1 MHEGVAILRQFQ
13 DKAEP
18 LVYGHAKVSVTSL
31 MAAMAADIV
40 SALGKK
46 CILVLDAYFAVA
58 PVFAILQQV
67 QDDGCQRLLH
77 IVTRA
82 KSNVA
87 AYQDPPLKSAMPGR
101 PRKYGTKIRLIQV
114 FEAKAEHFEQTIIE
128 LYGKPKSLCF
138 LCLDLIWKP
147 LGKKVRFVLVADG
160 SERFILMCSDL
171 TLSAPDIILAYSYR
185 FKIEVSFKVLK
196 HLMGSFF
203 YRFWTHAWPR
213 IGKQTTSDLS
223 HAAEDVRKIR
233 LISQTANAIE
243 AFANF
248 GCIATG
254 ILQIISLNFYQ
265 TIWSKYPGWLRTVTS
280 TIPSEE
286 IVKSVIQEEYYFN
299 FRFFNNCAIYPI
311 IMSKSKK
318 LPPDRIPLAA

>member
-1 MHEGVAILRQFQ
+1 MYARH
-13 DKAEP
+13 
-18 LVYGHAKVSVTSL
+18 
-31 MAAMAADIV
+31 
-40 SALGKK
+40 
-46 CILVLDAYFAVA
+46 
-58 PVFAILQQV
+58 
-67 QDDGCQRLLH
+67 
-77 IVTRA
+77 
-82 KSNVA
+82 
-87 AYQDPPLKSAMPGR
+87 GR
-101 PRKYGTKIRLIQV
+101 ELI
-114 FEAKAEHFEQTIIE
+114 
-128 LYGKPKSLCF
+128 
-138 LCLDLIWKP
+138 
-147 LGKKVRFVLVADG
+147 
-160 SERFILMCSDL
+160 
-171 TLSAPDIILAYSYR
+171 
-185 FKIEVSFKVLK
+185 K